1 VKISGTREWAVA
13 TVNCCTGCPH
23 NCRYCYARYDA
34 AVREKSLSVEDWPD
48 IIIQHRQLETEYPLY
63 PGPVMFPSRH
73 DIVPANLTACLV
85 ILEKLFVAGNRV
97 LIVSKPHL
105 ECIQAICS
113 TFQSYQEKLLF
124 RFTITADDDRI
135 LSFWEPGAPGY
146 RERKQCL
153 RHAHQQGFQTSVSVE
168 PMLDINNVAR
178 MISDLQPYVTH
189 SIWLGKMNKIDR
201 RVIDSSG
208 EMQKEKE
215 RVKWEQS
222 DQKIN
227 ELYRQL
233 REHPLI
239 RWKESIKEVVGIQL
253 ARQPGLDM

>member
-1 VKISGTREWAVA
+1 MKISGTKEWAVA

-34 AVREKSLSVEDWPD
+34 VVREKSLSEEEWPD
-48 IIIQHRQLETEYPLY
+48 ITIQHQQLETEYPLY
-63 PGPVMFPSRH
+63 PGTVMFPSRH
-73 DIVPANLTACLV
+73 DIVPTNLAACMV
-85 ILEKLFVAGNRV
+85 VLEKLFAAGNRV
-97 LIVSKPHL
+97 LIVSKPHF

-113 TFQSYQEKLLF
+113 TFHSFKKKLLF

-135 LSFWEPGAPGY
+135 LTFWEPGAPGY
-146 RERKQCL
+146 QERKQCL
-153 RHAHQQGFQTSVSVE
+153 HYTYQQSFQTSVSVE
-168 PMLDINNVAR
+168 PVLDIKNVTR
-178 MISDLQPYVTH
+178 MITDLEPFVTH

-201 RVIDSSG
+201 RVIDSAG

-215 RVKWEQS
+215 RIKREQN
-222 DQKIN
+222 DEKIN

-233 REHPLI
+233 RGHPLI

-253 ARQPGLDM
+253 AKQPGLDM